1 MLSELSRQLQAQVK
15 PGETLI
21 CAVSGGADSVALLF
35 GAYLLKEKLGGSLEA
50 AHFNHG
56 LRGEESDA
64 DEAFVAALCHR
75 FDIPLHVGRANV
87 EAGKKGL
94 EAAAREARYG
104 FFSTLHGKIA
114 TAHTADDNAETV
126 LLHLVRGTGLK
137 GLGGIPPI
145 NGNRIRPMLNITR
158 QQVLAFLEA
167 YNLSYRTDS
176 SNRGD
181 DFLRNRLRHH
191 VMPLLKEE
199 NPRLAENLS
208 AMALR
213 LRQDEEA
220 LAQAA
225 DYRELP
231 DVEALRQLPPAI
243 RSRMLERFLKESG
256 VKEPESEHI
265 ALAEKLVFSEKPSA
279 KADFP
284 GGVCIG
290 REYERLVALGPK
302 NGVIPGGE
310 APWESPN
317 LARSGNGTPLF
328 RGLPHQSADWC
339 AMTEYRVSEAQTIEN
354 TPYCFTVCPQGQIR
368 VRSRQA
374 GDRIRLAG
382 GTKSLK
388 KLFIDRK
395 IPAHLRD
402 QIPVVV
408 DDRGILGVYSIG
420 TNLDRA
426 AWELPALQ
434 IRFEER

>member
-1 MLSELSRQLQAQVK
+1 MLSELSRQLAALTA
-15 PGETLI
+15 PGDRVI

-35 GAYLLKEKLGGSLEA
+35 GAYLLKEKLGFSLEA

-56 LRGEESDA
+56 LRGEESDG
-64 DEAFVAALCHR
+64 DEAFVRQLCHQ
-75 FDIPLHVGRANV
+75 FDIPLHVGNGAV
-87 EAGKKGL
+87 IPGKKGL

-104 FFSTLHGKIA
+104 FFATLDGKIA

-137 GLGGIPPI
+137 GLGGIPAV
-145 NGNRIRPMLNITR
+145 NGNTIRPMLGITR
-158 QQVLAFLEA
+158 QQVLAFLAE
-167 YNLSYRTDS
+167 YNLSYRADS
-176 SNRGD
+176 SNQGD

-191 VMPLLKEE
+191 VMPLLQEE

-225 DYRELP
+225 DYDELP
-231 DVEALRQLPPAI
+231 DVPTLRQLPAAI
-243 RSRMLERFLKESG
+243 RSRMLERFLKENG
-256 VKEPESEHI
+256 VREPEAAHI
-265 ALAEKLVFSEKPSA
+265 ALAEKLVFSENPSA
-279 KADFP
+279 QGDFP
-284 GGVCIG
+284 GGVCIA
-290 REYERLVALGPK
+290 REYGRLISLPYSLRERTVGDDAH
-302 NGVIPGGE
+302 I
-310 APWESPN
+310 APQH
-317 LARSGNGTPLF
+317 RF
-328 RGLPHQSADWC
+328 
-339 AMTEYRVSEAQTIEN
+339 VSEGRCGHRPLQWGLDILCQPAEAIIN
-354 TPYCFTVCPQGQIR
+354 TPDCFTVQPQGEIR
-368 VRSRQA
+368 VRYRQS
-374 GDRIRLAG
+374 GDTLRLPG

-408 DDRGILGVYSIG
+408 DDLGILGVYSIG

-426 AWELPALQ
+426 ATALPAVQ
-434 IRFEER
+434 IRLIKR